1 MDPIVEQTEFPTA
14 LTPRNRAFA
23 LRVSPLNQA
32 RELRPALSFLVLL
45 TLVVPLYAKTKSDSE
60 GSFSI
65 EIPVAESEVVQAV
78 KEVVNDGMI
87 QGSKE
92 YNRDRYVENA
102 SPATSSPLFPPW
114 TDPGQ
119 VFYKVRTKVLAPVNF
134 KGSNDEGTMAVRYV
148 VVSKGPQ
155 QTFVRIDAVFVE
167 DFRKVAHRSNGT
179 VESAEYKDIQEHVD
193 ALELKKKQAA
203 EAEQQRQE
211 ELAQRRLDE
220 KKEQD
225 RASAV
230 QAVQA
235 TPPAG
240 ENVEQHVENLRHQL
254 ERVVK
259 TSGTQLKSAPFAS
272 ATNLKTLNGGA
283 QVIVLVITPYWYGVE
298 TEEGQHGW
306 INRSQLESLP

>member
-1 MDPIVEQTEFPTA
+1 MHPIAEKTEILTAFPSRCRT
-14 LTPRNRAFA
+14 LVLRA
-23 LRVSPLNQA
+23 RQIC
-32 RELRPALSFLVLL
+32 PALSVFLLLSVLA
-45 TLVVPLYAKTKSDSE
+45 PLYAKTKADSE
-60 GSFSI
+60 SNFST
-65 EIPVAESEVVQAV
+65 EIPAPESEVLQAV
-78 KEVVNDGMI
+78 KAVVNDEMI

-114 TDPGQ
+114 TDPGH

-134 KGSNDEGTMAVRYV
+134 KASNDEGTMAVRYV
-148 VVSKGPQ
+148 VESKGPQ
-155 QTFVRIDAVFVE
+155 QTFVRIDAIFVE

-203 EAEQQRQE
+203 EAEQERLQE
-211 ELAQRRLDE
+211 ASAQRSLDE
-220 KKEQD
+220 KKEQE
-225 RASAV
+225 RTAAV
-230 QAVQA
+230 QAA
-235 TPPAG
+235 PPSSDG
-240 ENVEQHVENLRHQL
+240 PEQHVQNLRHQL
-254 ERVVK
+254 ERLVK

-272 ATNLKTLNGGA
+272 ASNLKTLDGGT
-283 QVIVLVITPYWYGVE
+283 QVLVLVITPYWYGVE